1 MAESL
6 GGTSTMGEAEG
17 QQAFAKLVKA
27 VEQVPALSAHI
38 ESREH
43 KDLTVLQLAR
53 LGKVVDSPEPM
64 TSDGKRLS
72 EVVSQCMG
80 TSQGRNLIALIGK
93 SGCGKT
99 TALMELAK
107 KFYVIHMECQQSSGD
122 IGLTMADLT
131 LECNSLLEAGLSEEI
146 GDQVELQTKMRFAS
160 HYHTGLLIL
169 SRLVFLCAVISKTDG
184 TPRGRCTPAEFFA
197 CQVNGGAQLSAAV
210 LKYCKEAV
218 KKGELE
224 NLCSLGKEYARKLCA
239 SAFGLENSCVGDAQF
254 LCDAEKYAGALLVE
268 QRKTRQDGAGHI
280 DGTHMYSLA
289 IKLSIKEIAGSVHE
303 DNVQSSDIRQSFQ
316 KAHLT
321 IAHEARS
328 LFIKS
333 GKHKQIEGILRI
345 HVELPQA
352 QHAAREK
359 VVVQGNDVL
368 VFVND
373 DNLEQFFWDGFADET
388 LRDQMAPVRR
398 IIRACYS

>member
-1 MAESL
+1 MHSKVQKGGL
-6 GGTSTMGEAEG
+6 GWVEATTE
-17 QQAFAKLVKA
+17 A
-27 VEQVPALSAHI
+27 
-38 ESREH
+38 
-43 KDLTVLQLAR
+43 
-53 LGKVVDSPEPM
+53 DSF
-64 TSDGKRLS
+64 T
-72 EVVSQCMG
+72 
-80 TSQGRNLIALIGK
+80 
-93 SGCGKT
+93 
-99 TALMELAK
+99 
-107 KFYVIHMECQQSSGD
+107 
-122 IGLTMADLT
+122 
-131 LECNSLLEAGLSEEI
+131 
-146 GDQVELQTKMRFAS
+146 
-160 HYHTGLLIL
+160 
-169 SRLVFLCAVISKTDG
+169 
-184 TPRGRCTPAEFFA
+184 RG
-197 CQVNGGAQLSAAV
+197 
-210 LKYCKEAV
+210 
-218 KKGELE
+218 
-224 NLCSLGKEYARKLCA
+224 LCSVAWTSSEGTQLLLDEPLIVRAMRT

-316 KAHLT
+316 KGHLT

-328 LFIKS
+328 LFIKC